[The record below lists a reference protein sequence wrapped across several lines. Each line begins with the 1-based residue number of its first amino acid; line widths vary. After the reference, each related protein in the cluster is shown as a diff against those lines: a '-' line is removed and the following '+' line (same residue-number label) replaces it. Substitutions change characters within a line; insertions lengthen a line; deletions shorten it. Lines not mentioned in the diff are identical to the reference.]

1 MKKLIL
7 ILAAFLFVTK
17 VSAQEIYQAVQQM
30 RIAQETFMNDTTKSL
45 DARKIACF
53 KNDALYYLVDKAGH
67 LDHFSEYEL
76 GTQANAMVE
85 FVNLFV
91 KRLSAEK
98 KKKDKD
104 VVLALFKSASV
115 SNPLFHDSEKE
126 ITYGYVDNEKY
137 ITQFSLDTD
146 WVAAL
151 ESMKNR

>member
-7 ILAAFLFVTK
+7 FFAACFITLHA
-17 VSAQEIYQAVQQM
+17 SSQEIYNAVKQM
-30 RIAQETFMNDTTKSL
+30 RVNVETLMNDTTKNL
-45 DARKIACF
+45 ETRKVACF
-53 KNDALYYLVDKAGH
+53 KNDALYYLIDKAVH
-67 LDHFSEYEL
+67 MDHFSEYEL

-91 KRLSAEK
+91 KRLSNEK
-98 KKKDKD
+98 KKKDKE

-126 ITYGYVDNEKY
+126 ITYGYVDNDNY

-146 WVAAL
+146 WVNAL
-151 ESMKNR
+151 ETVRGK